1 MRQVTIFFT
10 ILSFLL
16 MPLTGI
22 QAEETDVY
30 ADSIV
35 NNTTQVLSPSNAL
48 GAPDEVYA
56 DFLADDQYI
65 KLDLGEGEEGIGNL
79 TLHLY
84 LLNYGAYARVEFYDV
99 NDDLLDDWWDL
110 IPIGVTELEIP
121 YTGTEPYRYV
131 RVNST
136 EEEVWKLDAVE
147 VLELNV
153 VEEDPAEEEEETET
167 EVEVEP
173 TDQGRLI
180 TLPDDG
186 DPDTQYDSAVY
197 FVGDENK
204 RHAFPNDTVYY
215 SWWEDFDDVEEI
227 SAEEMADYPLGANVT
242 VRPGTHLV
250 KLQTSPKVYAV
261 EPGAVLREIM
271 SEEIATDL
279 YGAEWSTRVVDI
291 ADGFWGNYTVG
302 EEISAAVHPTGTLIL
317 SPAGE
322 FVYLSNGNYYS
333 VAGATWVSLRFRTE
347 FFIGI
352 GEDIF
357 SLYID
362 GGSLGL
368 VTTIQYPY

>member
-1 MRQVTIFFT
+1 MRQLTIFFT
-10 ILSFLL
+10 IASFLL

-22 QAEETDVY
+22 QAEETDAY

-35 NNTTQVLSPSNAL
+35 TVTNEVVFSSNAL
-48 GAPDEVYA
+48 GAPDGVYA
-56 DFLADDQYI
+56 DYLDKDQYI
-65 KLDLGEGEEGIGNL
+65 KFDLGEGEEGIGDLKLYAYMLNFGA
-79 TLHLY
+79 TL
-84 LLNYGAYARVEFYDV
+84 RVDFYDAS
-99 NDDLLDDWWDL
+99 DGLLDEWSYAFQ
-110 IPIGVTELEIP
+110 IGDSEVTVDYE
-121 YTGTEPYRYV
+121 GTDAYRYV
-131 RVNST
+131 RVNSV
-136 EEEVWKLDAVE
+136 EEEVWKLDAIE
-147 VLELNV
+147 VLELAV
-153 VEEDPAEEEEETET
+153 VEEETE
-167 EVEVEP
+167 EVEEVEEVVVEP

-186 DPDTQYDSAVY
+186 DPATQYDSAVY

-215 SWWEDFDDVEEI
+215 SWWENFDDVEVI
-227 SAEEMADYPLGANVT
+227 DADEMAAYPLGANMT

-250 KLQTSPKVYAV
+250 KIQSSPKVYAV
-261 EPGAVLREIM
+261 EPNSVLREIM
-271 SEEIATDL
+271 SEEIAIDL

-291 ADGFWGNYTVG
+291 ADGFWGNYSVG
-302 EEISAAVHPTGTLIL
+302 EQIAAAVHPSGTLIL

-347 FFIGI
+347 FFLGI

-362 GGSLGL
+362 GGNLGL
-368 VTTIQYPY
+368 VTTVQYPY